1 MTADLPILYSFRR
14 CPYAI
19 RARMTLRYSGVR
31 VVLREVVLRD
41 MPRELLACSPK
52 ATVPVLVLP
61 DGAVLEDSRDIMEW
75 ALAQHDP
82 DHWQPQTGSPGA
94 AMAQDLITAN
104 DLEFKPQLDRYKYAE
119 RYPQHPRSW
128 YRSQGERFLD
138 RLEQRLGLHA
148 FLLDGRIS
156 IADIAVFPFVR
167 QFALVDRAWFDAGTR
182 LQLRRWL
189 DGLLQA
195 ELFTAVMHKYPPWRS
210 GDPDTLFP

>member
-1 MTADLPILYSFRR
+1 MTADLPVLYSFRR

-52 ATVPVLVLP
+52 ATVPVLVLA
-61 DGAVLEDSRDIMEW
+61 DGAVLEESRDIMEW

-82 DHWQPQTGSPGA
+82 DHWLPQPGGPGA
-94 AMAQDLITAN
+94 AAAQALITAN

-119 RYPQHPRSW
+119 RYPQHPPAW
-128 YRSQGERFLD
+128 YRAQGERFLD
-138 RLEQRLGLHA
+138 RLEQRLTQHA
-148 FLLDGRIS
+148 FLLGEDIS
-156 IADIAVFPFVR
+156 IADIAIFPFVR

-195 ELFTAVMHKYPPWRS
+195 ELFTAVMHKYPSWHN
-210 GDPDTLFP
+210 GDPDLLFP

>member
-1 MTADLPILYSFRR
+1 MTAGLPVLYSFRR

-19 RARMTLRYSGVR
+19 RARMTLYYSGVQ
-31 VVLREVVLRD
+31 VELREVVLRD

-61 DGAVLEDSRDIMEW
+61 DGAVLEESRDIMEW

-82 DHWQPQTGSPGA
+82 DQWQPPPGSPEA
-94 AMAQDLITAN
+94 AAARELIAVN

-119 RYPQHPRSW
+119 RYPQHPQTW

-138 RLEQRLGLHA
+138 DLDQRLTHHA
-148 FLLDGRIS
+148 WLLGDRIS
-156 IADIAVFPFVR
+156 IADIAIFPFIR
-167 QFALVDRAWFDAGTR
+167 QFALVDRAWFDASAR
-182 LQLRRWL
+182 LRLRNWL

-195 ELFTAVMHKYPPWRS
+195 GLFTAVMHKYPPWRS
-210 GDPDTLFP
+210 GEPAPLLP